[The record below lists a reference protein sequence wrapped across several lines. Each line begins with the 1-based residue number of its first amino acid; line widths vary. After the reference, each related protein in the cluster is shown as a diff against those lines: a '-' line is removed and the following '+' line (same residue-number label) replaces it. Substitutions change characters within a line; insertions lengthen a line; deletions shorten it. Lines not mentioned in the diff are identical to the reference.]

1 MNKIFQGLTGEI
13 INLVEFLD
21 HNNKEILEESVKS
34 REDDYSFF
42 IKFGSALGHHEEK
55 IKKFYE
61 INKKYGYKFQN
72 NFNKKLSNVN
82 DLVRILMSSN
92 YNQEFL
98 IDCLKEL
105 TEEELKKTCIE
116 SNILEICFKQNKTT
130 LLKFIEKEEYLWNEK
145 TIKVV
150 SQYLNNLELSEV
162 FYRNTNKKEEKE
174 DLCGYRK
181 QCKEFLTNKIKY
193 VEKNQVEYISNEITK
208 FFTDMLKKEEVFT
221 QEFKEELVGISLASP
236 QTKIISLMIKLL
248 FNEKIST
255 YNPEKPLWLHFEHI
269 KNKDI
274 LYSFIDNFKHTDY
287 WQDKEG
293 NRYFKVDYL
302 NKALSSM
309 DVTLF
314 SKSYRSDK
322 EKRDYNISENI
333 KEEVIKYMYETIDER
348 NNQIGFVREMLNKES
363 MLKSKL
369 TITLNGDENSKRELL
384 EKTLFYKEDDEY
396 KVLDCIKWNIN
407 NINGLKDCIKIMK
420 NEEISAILENFL
432 DLSLKDDFFNE
443 MIEEYKNRKII
454 INIDKINSKNV
465 FGDNKKRLEDI
476 SKINYY
482 HQLENK
488 FEDKPNKEKKVKI

>member
-13 INLVEFLD
+13 LNLVEFLD
-21 HNNKEILEESVKS
+21 HNNKEILKESVKS

-42 IKFGSALGHHEEK
+42 IKFGSALGHNEEK

-72 NFNKKLSNVN
+72 NFNKKLNNVN

-105 TEEELKKTCIE
+105 TQEELKKTCIE
-116 SNILEICFKQNKTT
+116 SNILEICFKQNKTK

-145 TIKVV
+145 SIKVV

-174 DLCGYRK
+174 DLSGYRK

-314 SKSYRSDK
+314 SKSYRSAK